1 MFSANLA
8 SSSSPIYSPPLSS
21 YKPCFLS
28 RPLIQCR
35 ASDFFAIGA
44 TSSSSSNWF
53 QFPGGAAADAPGRPR
68 ISRED
73 DAVLSGNTN
82 SNSKSYKKVN
92 GRDRNWS
99 RHKESY
105 LTDDSDPLPLPMT
118 YPDSTP
124 VSPEEIDRRLLCDPV
139 DEDCKAV
146 VYEWTGECRSC
157 QGTGYVSYYN
167 KRGKETICKCI
178 PCMGV
183 GYVQKI
189 TARNDIELMVDLDNG
204 KPP

>member
-1 MFSANLA
+1 MQNYPENPIHRLFKSHIPLKKFAHFRPQNRCRDMFSANLA

-44 TSSSSSNWF
+44 TSSSSSSSSNWF

-139 DEDCKAV
+139 DEVGWFCWIIKPIS
-146 VYEWTGECRSC
+146 GPL
-157 QGTGYVSYYN
+157 
-167 KRGKETICKCI
+167 TI
-178 PCMGV
+178 G
-183 GYVQKI
+183 
-189 TARNDIELMVDLDNG
+189 
-204 KPP
+204 